1 MSNVEY
7 ELLLDVQSKKCY
19 TCTNY
24 RKCNVLNDD
33 VPCAYH
39 PSKEARRKIIGAK
52 EFFGVVN
59 WNN

>member
-1 MSNVEY
+1 MSNMEY

-24 RKCNVLNDD
+24 RKCNVLNDNVSCD
-33 VPCAYH
+33 YH
-39 PSKEARRKIIGAK
+39 PSKKTKSAIRGTKG
-52 EFFGVVN
+52 FLGLGS